1 MKTRVCEIRC
11 KKEMTTVELARKSGV
26 SRTTIWMIESGNA
39 KNVCLVTL
47 QKIAAALD
55 TTVEKLLEK

>member
-26 SRTTIWMIESGNA
+26 SRTTIWALESGRA
-39 KNVCLVTL
+39 KNVCLETL
-47 QKIAAALD
+47 RKIAAAFPLSYPA
-55 TTVEKLLEK
+55 LLGK

>member
-11 KKEMTTVELARKSGV
+11 KKEMTTVELARRSGV
-26 SRTTIWMIESGNA
+26 SRTTIWMIESGKA

-55 TTVEKLLEK
+55 TTVEKLLGK